1 MLSGKGNLR
10 YITYLPHYPRDLSGK
25 VSLRCYEIRGL
36 RPRLS
41 WESCLSLDRKVDSRE
56 QPFGCLD
63 LHIWSA
69 GPWNYWIQCRSQID
83 CWSNAV
89 RWVHKKI
96 PELHGNKTTLIMLLS
111 CMFAQLK
118 RIVEP
123 SSCGRCSNETIV
135 DIHGNSCEGVSVLPP
150 TLEDS
155 PRQWHRLGTLETLET
170 CGLYQT
176 D

>member
-1 MLSGKGNLR
+1 MS
-10 YITYLPHYPRDLSGK
+10 YLPPYPRYLSGK
-25 VSLRCYEIRGL
+25 VNLRCFEICGL

-41 WESCLSLDRKVDSRE
+41 WGSCLSLDTIDNDRKVDSRE